1 MIKSDVP
8 IIFITGTLTL
18 LVFVIFLIL
27 IVIEYRKRQVRHIT
41 EKLNLKHQYE
51 SEVLQAQLEVQEQ
64 SFKYISEEL
73 HDNIAQTL
81 SLAKLKLYKTSTRTT
96 DEKVKQGIDMST
108 ELVGN
113 ALNDLRNLS
122 HILNGGLVSKLTL
135 KESFEKELNYISDVK
150 EITTNLAISGTP
162 YEPNPEKKLM
172 IFRIVQESII
182 NAIKH
187 GEAKIINV
195 SLHYHYDYFEVII
208 NDNGKGFDTSKM
220 NESKGLGL
228 QNIHVRA
235 KLLGTINIE
244 STKDLGTTIKL
255 NIKTHEQ

>member
-81 SLAKLKLYKTSTRTT
+81 SLAKLKLYKTSTRAT
-96 DEKVKQGIDMST
+96 DEKVKEGIDVST

-122 HILNGGLVSKLTL
+122 HILNGGLVSRLTL

-150 EITTNLAISGTP
+150 EINTNLTISGTP

-195 SLHYHYDYFEVII
+195 SLDYHHDHFEVTVS
-208 NDNGKGFDTSKM
+208 DNGKGFDTSKM
-220 NESKGLGL
+220 SESKGLGL
-228 QNIHVRA
+228 HNIHVRA
-235 KLLGTINIE
+235 KLLGTVNIE
-244 STKDLGTTIKL
+244 SKKDLGTTIKL
-255 NIKTHEQ
+255 NIKNHE